1 MKRTVLAVVVGVLVF
16 VAGWS
21 QASEFQAVPKAQE
34 QLYRFDL
41 KKNFYPDEAAF
52 EVDLGVL
59 TRDIEELETI
69 KGHVAD
75 SAENLYK
82 AYALNDR
89 SIPVWWKLWVY
100 ADLRYSVNTDDMA
113 LYEKIEKISGD
124 LDSRI
129 QFVKTETQAIDDATL
144 ARFMKEK
151 PELATYAFAIEQA
164 RRYRPHTLP
173 LDQEEMLSTL
183 DPYVNTWSAKLYQA
197 CLDRT
202 NFPDLV
208 VGGETLDVNLNYSA
222 LINQNDRN
230 IRKETWEDYFHSM
243 AENRDIYA
251 FALVKGCDIRDKLAT
266 IRAYRSFPD
275 AKFFELYLTYPQV
288 SNFFDEIGRHAGLRK
303 DYERI
308 RRARIQATTGY
319 DTVYVW
325 DRQMQ
330 AQDFDKPRFDIS
342 EASLVIKDA
351 TAMFGKQYRQALD
364 YLLDPKNGRL
374 DIVGGPKRSPG
385 MFAAGYPGA
394 PYQFFA
400 QSYNGYLSEV
410 TGLAH
415 ESGHAIHH
423 VIETEA
429 GMRPIYADGPR
440 YITES
445 IAATNE
451 MLVGHYLYEREK
463 DLKRKTYYLEQFLE
477 SSLGLLVNN
486 MYANLELKIY
496 EGIESGSLKTA
507 DNIDSLTW
515 GMVTPYSIYYESYPE
530 YKTVWTEIHHY
541 YDVPMYNVNYV
552 YAQALAIV
560 LMEKILHEPGFVD
573 KYMKFLA
580 AQFDR
585 PAPEMLKETTGL
597 DLSDPA
603 ILNAGF
609 EFLAQQTAELE
620 DLYKKLGVKTD

>member
-1 MKRTVLAVVVGVLVF
+1 MKTTVFAFALALVLA
-16 VAGWS
+16 AGWS
-21 QASEFQAVPKAQE
+21 HAADFEPIPKTQE

-52 EVDLGVL
+52 DVDLGVL
-59 TRDIEELETI
+59 TRDIEDLEKL

-75 SAENLYK
+75 SAENLYQ

-100 ADLRYSVNTDDMA
+100 ANLRYSIDTEDIA
-113 LYEKIEKISGD
+113 LFEKIEKVSGD

-144 ARFMKEK
+144 ARFLREK
-151 PELATYAFAIEQA
+151 PELATYGFAIEQA

-173 LDQEEMLSTL
+173 LDQEELLSTL
-183 DPYVNTWSAKLYQA
+183 DPYVSTWSEKLYQV

-202 NFPDLV
+202 KFPDLV
-208 VGGETLDVNLNYSA
+208 VDGETLNVNLNYSA
-222 LINQNDRN
+222 LINQNDRQ
-230 IRKETWEDYFHSM
+230 IRKETWSDYFRSM
-243 AENRDIYA
+243 GENRDIYA
-251 FALVKGCDIRDKLAT
+251 FALVKGCDTRDKLAT
-266 IRAYRSFPD
+266 LRDYKSFPD
-275 AKFFELYLTYPQV
+275 AKFFEIFLTYPQV
-288 SNFFDEIGRHAGLRK
+288 SGFFDEIARHAALRK

-308 RRARIQATTGY
+308 RQARIKATTGY

-330 AQDFDKPRFDIS
+330 AQDFEKPRFDIA
-342 EASLVIKDA
+342 EASRVIKEA

-385 MFAAGYPGA
+385 MFATGYPGS

-400 QSYNGYLSEV
+400 QSYNGYLNEV

-423 VIETEA
+423 VMETEA

-451 MLVGHYLYEREK
+451 LLVGHYLYANEK
-463 DLKRKTYYLEQFLE
+463 DLRRKTYYLEQFLE
-477 SSLGLLVNN
+477 SALGLLVNN
-486 MYANLELKIY
+486 MYANLELKMY

-507 DNIDSLTW
+507 DNLDSLTW
-515 GMVTPYSIYYESYPE
+515 SMVTPYSIYYESYPE
-530 YKTVWTEIHHY
+530 YKTVWTEVHHY
-541 YDVPMYNVNYV
+541 FDVPMYNVNYV
-552 YAQALAIV
+552 YAEAIAIV

-597 DLSDPA
+597 DLGDPA
-603 ILNAGF
+603 ILAAGF
-609 EFLAQQTAELE
+609 EFLTEQTRQLE
-620 DLYKKLGVKTD
+620 ALYKQMGLKMD